1 MTRRE
6 RLQRLL
12 AERQRRQRIVIRLR
26 SMDDDP
32 APAPTPAPAGPERPQ
47 EQPSGTS
54 DRCPICGKESACGAP
69 HDMR

>member
-12 AERQRRQRIVIRLR
+12 AQRRHQQQIIITLR

-32 APAPTPAPAGPERPQ
+32 APASAPAPAGPGRPQ

-69 HDMR
+69 HAMR